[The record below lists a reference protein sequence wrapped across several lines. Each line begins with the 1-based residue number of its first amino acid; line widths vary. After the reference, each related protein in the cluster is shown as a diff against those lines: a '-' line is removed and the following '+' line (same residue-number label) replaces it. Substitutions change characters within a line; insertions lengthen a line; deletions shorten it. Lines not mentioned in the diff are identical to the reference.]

1 MTLCYPYSE
10 WEDYKSG
17 MYDTPV
23 DIQQEVI
30 KSIDLLSN
38 KQKFKE
44 ACENVASNWPNS
56 TSTHLH
62 NPHINQKAWLGQAAC
77 CFNHAATERATKVAW
92 KELSPDTQKKAN
104 FIAQKVIDE
113 YHRSRK
119 HLYDPLEVPRLF

>member
-1 MTLCYPYSE
+1 MTLFYPYSE

-30 KSIDLLSN
+30 KSIDLLSS

-44 ACENVASNWPNS
+44 ACKNVANNWPNS

-62 NPHINQKAWLGQAAC
+62 NLHINQKAWLGQAAC

-119 HLYDPLEVPRLF
+119 HLYDSLEVQRLF